1 MSRPP
6 KRPPVAGPPQQQ
18 YPPTAYIHSYEASLT
33 YPESGSQ
40 TGTGGLIKYAG
51 EVQGGCEIWADR
63 WVLLV
68 FLKGWVVY
76 FDIYCVQIDN
86 GGTALYTINRLLIHL
101 IFVGHGECIS
111 PSAALQLII
120 YFTDPLI

>member
-1 MSRPP
+1 M
-6 KRPPVAGPPQQQ
+6 
-18 YPPTAYIHSYEASLT
+18 
-33 YPESGSQ
+33 
-40 TGTGGLIKYAG
+40 IKYAG

-86 GGTALYTINRLLIHL
+86 GGSTINRLLIHL